1 MYNGIREV
9 EVTEEELAQFY
20 EGKIKYDLLPNQYLL
35 LKLNGEYISTKYK
48 LNKDGKV
55 VEVRYK
61 KIESPLMGPVKPR
74 NLRQELYFD
83 LLNSEIPLTLVS
95 SEAGC
100 GKTWVATCY
109 ALQELEKNRYD
120 KILFLR
126 NNIPI
131 ADVGELGIVP
141 GDANE
146 KLKGYFAYI
155 SDILNPFM
163 FETYLAQ
170 GKIEIA
176 WLGDMRGRNISKS
189 IVICSESQ
197 NLTTPLVKMIISRM
211 GEGTRLIFDFDL
223 EQIDNKKYDK
233 DNGMRSMVDCL
244 AGHPMFG
251 IVELI
256 DVERSALAR
265 LASLIK

>member
-20 EGKIKYDLLPNQYLL
+20 EGKMKYDLYPNQYLL
-35 LKLNGEYISTKYK
+35 LKRDGEIVDKYK
-48 LNKDGKV
+48 SDSEGKIV
-55 VEVRYK
+55 KLKYK
-61 KIESPLMGPVKPR
+61 TFDSTFMGKVKPR

-83 LLNSEIPLTLVS
+83 LLDSDVPLTLVS

-109 ALQELEKNRYD
+109 ALQELERKKYD

-131 ADVGELGIVP
+131 EGVGDLGLLP
-141 GDANE
+141 GDSND
-146 KLKGYFAYI
+146 KLKGYFAYV

-163 FETYLAQ
+163 FENFLSN

-176 WLGDMRGRNISKS
+176 WLGDMRGRNISNS
-189 IVICSESQ
+189 FVLCSESQ
-197 NLTTPLVKMIISRM
+197 NLTKALVKMIISRM
-211 GEGTRLIFDFDL
+211 GDNTRLVYDFDWS
-223 EQIDNKKYDK
+223 QTDNKKYEK
-233 DNGMRSMVDCL
+233 DNGMRSIIDSL
-244 AGHPMFG
+244 TGNPMFG
-251 IVELI
+251 MVELLQ
-256 DVERSALAR
+256 VERSPLAK
-265 LASLIK
+265 LASLIE